1 MHDIL
6 KKLKFITS
14 VILISLT
21 MSCDTDLDQY
31 NKDIRVTVFLYENC
45 PIAQYMCGPLRDAY
59 NYFCDTLNH
68 NITFH
73 GFSPNAFSTQLN
85 LDLFTNKYS
94 IPFELILDYN
104 VTENT
109 HGIHTQLYQPTVTP
123 EVFIE
128 LNNEL
133 IYRGMIDNS
142 YQSLGQWSP
151 ATENY
156 LFNTLQAIINN
167 EEISY
172 FETNAIGC
180 FINY

>member
-1 MHDIL
+1 MNDFF
-6 KKLKFITS
+6 KKTGFVAS
-14 VILISLT
+14 VLFISLT
-21 MSCDTDLDQY
+21 MSCDSDFDQS

-45 PIAQYMCGPLRDAY
+45 PIAQYMCGPLRDTY

-68 NITFH
+68 KITFQ

-85 LDLFTNKYS
+85 LDLFANKYS

-104 VTENT
+104 VNSNG
-109 HGIHTQLYQPTVTP
+109 HGSYTQLYQPIVTP

-128 LNNEL
+128 LNDKL

-156 LFNTLQAIINN
+156 LFNILQEVINN
-167 EEISY
+167 EDVTY